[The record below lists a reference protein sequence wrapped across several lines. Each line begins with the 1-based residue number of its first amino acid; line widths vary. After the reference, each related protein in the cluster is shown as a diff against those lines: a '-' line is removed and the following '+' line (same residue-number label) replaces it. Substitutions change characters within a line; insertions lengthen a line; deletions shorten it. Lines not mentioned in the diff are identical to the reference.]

1 MNRLLTI
8 LLLAAG
14 TAYGQINNPPTSV
27 NIVDSTA
34 TGRAVLTA
42 TNAAAAA
49 TAIGLGITN
58 NVTFN
63 RVQVGGSSFTA
74 DNFSGGDFEIT
85 AGHALTFASGG
96 APGATLTNLGLGA
109 ANNVEFRR
117 LKMIAADA
125 TDNGDDATLWL
136 DTSGTNKYAT
146 MRLSGTGGSAEK
158 YNAYLQGGSS
168 GLQVSAANGFRVLSG
183 PTAGVGSVLFAVN
196 SSGNATL
203 NGTANLAPSQ
213 TASSGASLM
222 TRDLVDQAYMAT
234 PNALQLGAIA
244 GATNGTGAGVIIG
257 FNMAGDARLRPGGST
272 NGYASAYFVKNI
284 SGGAAAIASSRIN
297 FAQSIDVSGQLRM
310 TTASNVDTKVRFI
323 VGANSSSAVPAS
335 ADALAFSNA
344 GFGFEID
351 SLTNSLIKRVRLIYH
366 DGSTNRQSEYH
377 NFATNDFLNNVIMS
391 YRIVSQAGNIQ
402 LYFLASATL
411 EGALPLVSGPVISVT
426 NGPATTNSSDH
437 SAILVSAAQDS
448 VTYTNHA
455 IAVFSPIKLRQN

>member
-49 TAIGLGITN
+49 TAVGLGTTN

-109 ANNVEFRR
+109 TNNVEFRR

-125 TDNGDDATLWL
+125 ADNGDDATLWL

-158 YNAYLQGGSS
+158 YNAYLTAGPQG
-168 GLQVSAANGFRVLSG
+168 LNITATPGFRVLNG
-183 PTAGVGSVLFAVN
+183 GTANTGSVLFAVN

-213 TASSGASLM
+213 TASSGSSLM
-222 TRDLVDQAYMAT
+222 TRDLSDARYGEAVRAGVSGV
-234 PNALQLGAIA
+234 ALTTNNTTLEDIA
-244 GATNGTGAGVIIG
+244 GLSIPLAVGLHQITTQVFFSANAAAGSKMAMTFDGTGTPSGQRQTITTSVAQAVAMSS
-257 FNMAGDARLRPGGST
+257 FGST
-272 NGYASAYFVKNI
+272 SSA
-284 SGGAAAIASSRIN
+284 
-297 FAQSIDVSGQLRM
+297 
-310 TTASNVDTKVRFI
+310 TASEVAHVRIYTINVTAAGTLQVQ
-323 VGANSSSAVPAS
+323 GA
-335 ADALAFSNA
+335 
-344 GFGFEID
+344 
-351 SLTNSLIKRVRLIYH
+351 
-366 DGSTNRQSEYH
+366 Q
-377 NFATNDFLNNVIMS
+377 NV
-391 YRIVSQAGNIQ
+391 AGNNSITATG
-402 LYFLASATL
+402 FLKAERL
-411 EGALPLVSGPVISVT
+411 
-426 NGPATTNSSDH
+426 
-437 SAILVSAAQDS
+437 
-448 VTYTNHA
+448 
-455 IAVFSPIKLRQN
+455 